1 MINVD
6 IAELETRDGRFQAKC
21 REVELTEISRDP
33 EYDAC
38 HALTL
43 AGVPDAPVTFWRDRV
58 QTLTHSSFYEMGKR
72 RIALGQEFPRVRPKR
87 GTWPGSFESEGGMIA
102 GGDLENSGT

>member
-43 AGVPDAPVTFWRDRV
+43 AGVPDAPVTKPPPLLSD
-58 QTLTHSSFYEMGKR
+58 
-72 RIALGQEFPRVRPKR
+72 PPVRTSR
-87 GTWPGSFESEGGMIA
+87 TVAADSAI
-102 GGDLENSGT
+102 GDLTRGE